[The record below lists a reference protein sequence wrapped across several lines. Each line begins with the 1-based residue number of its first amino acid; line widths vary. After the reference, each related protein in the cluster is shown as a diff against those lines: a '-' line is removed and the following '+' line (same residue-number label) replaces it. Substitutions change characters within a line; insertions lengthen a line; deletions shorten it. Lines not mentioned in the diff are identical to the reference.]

1 MLVRFR
7 LLANRRSEGTEVAS
21 GESEGLEQN
30 IDSVTASRAAAIL
43 FLASIVVGVIS
54 GFATWLFVAASH
66 YGIELLWHALPEA
79 LPDIPEPIVSIAVVG
94 AMTLIATGIVV
105 VSRGRPADMGRA
117 EAEFDREGR
126 IGYDHLPAGIGFS
139 LTSLWSGAIIGP
151 EAALIDLNG
160 AIGTWLGDRFSL
172 GREQVRTLAY
182 AGVAGAFGAFFGA
195 APVGALLAAE
205 LISPKAVSI
214 SRTRIV
220 AGLAAG
226 ASGWVVY
233 AQLGGQAISP
243 ILQFAPST
251 TVTLGDLAL
260 AVPLGIGGCLV
271 GLAYGRT
278 MLEVRVRFQPLRAR
292 PWLAALAGGAMI
304 AATAVLAP
312 GLLFSGQEETPRLMS
327 EAAQIGVLGLIGIG
341 LAKLALNVW
350 TLSTAYFGGPIF
362 PAIFSGTA
370 FGLAINLLLPVIP
383 QHVAVLGVV
392 AGLVVSAAVAPLSVT
407 VFLALI
413 VDPSLT
419 SVIAIA
425 AVAAFIVR
433 QLIAPTLPGIY
444 RATRAREDEL
454 AAE

>member
-1 MLVRFR
+1 MVSPGS
-7 LLANRRSEGTEVAS
+7 AGPIDATVTDPHDSV
-21 GESEGLEQN
+21 
-30 IDSVTASRAAAIL
+30 DSVTATRSAARL
-43 FLASIVVGVIS
+43 FVAAIVVGILA
-54 GFATWLFVAASH
+54 GLATWLFVAASH
-66 YGIELLWHALPEA
+66 YGIELMWHALPAA
-79 LPDIPEPIVSIAVVG
+79 LHGVPAAVVAIG
-94 AMTLIATGIVV
+94 VVTVMTMLATVIVV

-117 EAEFDREGR
+117 EAEYDREGR
-126 IGYDHLPAGIGFS
+126 IHYRHLPAAVAYS
-139 LTSLWSGAIIGP
+139 LTSLWSGAVIGP

-160 AIGTWLGDRFSL
+160 AIGTWVADRLSMT
-172 GREQVRTLAY
+172 REQVRTLTY

-214 SRTRIV
+214 SRTQIV

-243 ILQFAPST
+243 ILHFAPT
-251 TVTLGDLAL
+251 TVVTLLDLAI
-260 AVPLGIGGCLV
+260 AVPLGILGCLV
-271 GLAYGRT
+271 GLAYGGA
-278 MLEVRVRFQPLRAR
+278 MLQARVRLQPLRAR
-292 PWLAALAGGAMI
+292 PWLAALAGGGVI
-304 AATAVLAP
+304 ATIAVGWP
-312 GLLFSGQEETPRLMS
+312 DLLFSGQDATPTLMTN
-327 EAAQIGVLGLIGIG
+327 AAAFGVLGLIVIG

-362 PAIFSGTA
+362 PAIFAGTS
-370 FGLAINLLLPVIP
+370 FGLAINLALPFVP
-383 QHVAVLGVV
+383 EHVAVLGMV

-419 SVIAIA
+419 SVIAIS

-454 AAE
+454 AA

>member
-1 MLVRFR
+1 MDSPVTPAAADAPLTDPHEAV
-7 LLANRRSEGTEVAS
+7 
-21 GESEGLEQN
+21 
-30 IDSVTASRAAAIL
+30 DSVTATRAAARL
-43 FLASIVVGVIS
+43 FLAAIIVGVLA

-79 LPDIPEPIVSIAVVG
+79 LAGVPPAFVAIGVVA
-94 AMTLIATGIVV
+94 AMTILATLVVV
-105 VSRGRPADMGRA
+105 VSGGRPADMGRA
-117 EAEFDREGR
+117 EAEYDREGR
-126 IGYDHLPAGIGFS
+126 IHYRHLPAGVAYA
-139 LTSLWSGAIIGP
+139 LTSLWSGAVIGP

-160 AIGTWLGDRFSL
+160 AIGTWVADRLSMT
-172 GREQVRTLAY
+172 REQVRTLTY

-205 LISPKAVSI
+205 LISPKSVSI
-214 SRTRIV
+214 SRTQIV

-243 ILQFAPST
+243 ILHFAPT
-251 TVTLGDLAL
+251 TVVTLLDLAI
-260 AVPLGIGGCLV
+260 AVPLGIVGCLI
-271 GLAYGRT
+271 GLVYGGG
-278 MLEVRVRFQPLRAR
+278 MLQVRVRLQPVRTR
-292 PWLAALAGGAMI
+292 PWLAALAGGIVI
-304 AATAVLAP
+304 AATAVLWP
-312 GLLFSGQEETPRLMS
+312 DLLFSGQEATPGLMS
-327 EAAQIGVLGLIGIG
+327 NAAQYGVLGLIVIG

-350 TLSTAYFGGPIF
+350 TLSTAFFGGPIF
-362 PAIFSGTA
+362 PAIFAGTS
-370 FGLAINLLLPVIP
+370 FGLAINLLLPVVP
-383 QHVAVLGVV
+383 EHVAVLGMV

-454 AAE
+454 AA